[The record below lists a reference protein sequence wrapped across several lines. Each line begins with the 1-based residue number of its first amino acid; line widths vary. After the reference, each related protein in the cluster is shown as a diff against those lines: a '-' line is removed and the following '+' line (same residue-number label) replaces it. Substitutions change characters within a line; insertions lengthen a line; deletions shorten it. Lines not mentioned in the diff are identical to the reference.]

1 MQSPQ
6 SPAVRRM
13 RFPLTARPPL
23 RALYKEPC
31 CETLKWSGP
40 RTLAL
45 PAALALRAVSLGVG
59 PFRARW
65 ALLWP
70 MPSTPSANVTKLTDY
85 LWLVESA
92 VLGTGAAMLI
102 FNGMPVLG
110 AAVAIVACLEDD

>member
-1 MQSPQ
+1 
-6 SPAVRRM
+6 
-13 RFPLTARPPL
+13 
-23 RALYKEPC
+23 
-31 CETLKWSGP
+31 
-40 RTLAL
+40 
-45 PAALALRAVSLGVG
+45 
-59 PFRARW
+59 
-65 ALLWP
+65 